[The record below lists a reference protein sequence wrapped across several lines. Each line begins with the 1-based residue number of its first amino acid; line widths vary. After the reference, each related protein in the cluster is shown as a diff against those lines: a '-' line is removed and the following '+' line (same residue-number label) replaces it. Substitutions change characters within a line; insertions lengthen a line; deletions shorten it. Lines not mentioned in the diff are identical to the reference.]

1 MCSPNQWILIPY
13 LKFAVSYWFLDF
25 SKSFCT
31 WFFKELKT
39 GFTERD
45 NSNLFAFKNSVIK
58 ILLTIA
64 HSLIKSFI
72 IFCLLIQ
79 SKNDLNKFNK
89 IKIRRRF
96 VFLILCIQVILFEFR
111 INCND
116 HKFLQ
121 EHEITTHYSR
131 NDLQEYRIKKL
142 EIGRFEMS
150 TWYSSPYPE
159 EYARLPKIYLCEF
172 CLKYMKTSTIL
183 RRHMVGV
190 T

>member
-1 MCSPNQWILIPY
+1 MDFDSLFEICCFILIPWFFKEFLY
-13 LKFAVSYWFLDF
+13 LI
-25 SKSFCT
+25 
-31 WFFKELKT
+31 FFKELKT

-45 NSNLFAFKNSVIK
+45 NSNLCAFKKLAIK

-64 HSLIKSFI
+64 HSLIKSFYYI
-72 IFCLLIQ
+72 LFTHPIQKWSELIY
-79 SKNDLNKFNK
+79 K
-89 IKIRRRF
+89 IKIRHRF